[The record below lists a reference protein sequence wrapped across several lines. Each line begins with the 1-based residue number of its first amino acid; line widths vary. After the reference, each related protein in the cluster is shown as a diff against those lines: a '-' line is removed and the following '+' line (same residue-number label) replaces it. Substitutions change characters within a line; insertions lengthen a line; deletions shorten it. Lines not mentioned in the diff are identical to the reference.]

1 MRGVDWMTDSQS
13 KRKQKKSEQKKL
25 TEKGT
30 MGKPKGSVLQILK
43 RLLAYTM
50 VHRWIY
56 LLLLFG
62 FAISSILSLVP
73 PWLIRIAL
81 DQYLHPE
88 GFQALWVIAGL
99 MIAVSVLQGAM
110 DYINRYVAESK
121 GQQIVYTIRQNC
133 YRHLLSLS
141 FSYFDHARTGDIMSR
156 VTADAETLQVFF
168 GFAVVHLI
176 NNALFLVGV
185 FAVMYIWSPYL
196 ALLYLL
202 ILPFF
207 IFGITRYAFV
217 VRPAY
222 AKTRRALGELNNSI
236 QEQIQGIQVIKI
248 FGREKESTETV
259 ADMNEQYV
267 RMNLTAGKITAFWM
281 PFVTVLVG
289 MSTGLIIWFAG
300 RLVIQNVLT
309 LGILVGF
316 TTYIGMMMRPIRQT
330 GMLVGQVINA
340 AAAAE
345 RIFEVLDT
353 QPEVADRPDAVEL
366 TEVKGDVEFR
376 NVSFGY
382 DQENLVLQKVSF
394 LVEAGETVAI
404 VGPTGAGK
412 STLIHLLPRFY
423 DVTDGAVLVDHQDIR
438 QYKVESLREKIG
450 IVLQHTFLFNL
461 TIRENIAFG
470 LPGADSVQ
478 VREAAQ
484 AAEIHDFIMSLPEQ
498 YETIVGERG
507 VKLSGG
513 QRQRL
518 AIARTLLMDPPILI
532 LDEPTS
538 SVDAETDEKIQ
549 KAIARL
555 CENRTVFVIA
565 HRLWTIQNAD
575 RIIVLNRGQIEQ
587 YGTPAELI
595 EEAGMFRDIYTL
607 QVDSEQF
614 DLVAELEGREE
625 E

>member
-1 MRGVDWMTDSQS
+1 MAIKNETDKKQS
-13 KRKQKKSEQKKL
+13 RQKQQK
-25 TEKGT
+25 GSGQP
-30 MGKPKGSVLQILK
+30 GKPKGSVLLIIK
-43 RLLAYTM
+43 RLLGFTLP
-50 VHRWIY
+50 HRWIY
-56 LLLLFG
+56 ILLLFG
-62 FAISSILSLVP
+62 FATSSALSLVP

-81 DQYLHPE
+81 DQHLHPD
-88 GFQALWVIAGL
+88 GIRALWIIAGL
-99 MIAVSVLQGAM
+99 MIGVSILQGAA

-121 GQQIVYTIRQNC
+121 GQQIVYTIRQKC

-168 GFAVVHLI
+168 GFAIVHLI

-185 FAVMYIWSPYL
+185 FAVMFIWSPYL
-196 ALLYLL
+196 ALLYLG

-248 FGREKESTETV
+248 FGREKESTLAV
-259 ADMNEQYV
+259 AKMNEQYV
-267 RMNLTAGKITAFWM
+267 RMNLQAGKITAFWM

-300 RLVIQNVLT
+300 RLIIQEVLT
-309 LGILVGF
+309 LGVLVGF

-345 RIFEVLDT
+345 RIFEVMDT
-353 QPEVADRPDAVEL
+353 KPEVADLPGAVEL
-366 TEVKGDVEFR
+366 TNAKGDVEYR
-376 NVSFGY
+376 DVSFGY
-382 DQENLVLQKVSF
+382 DRENRVLQNVSF
-394 LVEAGETVAI
+394 TARAGETVAV

-423 DVTDGAVLVDHQDIR
+423 DVTEGALLVDGTDIR
-438 QYKVESLREKIG
+438 QYKVDSLRSKIG

-461 TIRENIAFG
+461 TVRENIAFG
-470 LPGADSVQ
+470 KPGADFLEI
-478 VREAAQ
+478 REAARS
-484 AAEIHDFIMSLPEQ
+484 AEIDDFIMSLPDQ

-575 RIIVLNRGQIEQ
+575 KIIVLNRGKIEQ
-587 YGTPAELI
+587 YGTPEELI
-595 EEAGMFRDIYTL
+595 REEGMFRDIYTL

-614 DLVAELEGREE
+614 DLETSSGTGEE